1 MEKGIFCIL
10 INPNILATFPMIN
23 LMVMDYF
30 NTELSTISE
39 TFKMEL
45 CMEMDFGKIKK
56 GKNTSVNG
64 KQIKPMAMVSM

>member
-1 MEKGIFCIL
+1 
-10 INPNILATFPMIN
+10 
-23 LMVMDYF
+23 
-30 NTELSTISE
+30 
-39 TFKMEL
+39 MEL